1 MESKAV
7 QGYEVDGIACH
18 LLQQHSAVVVNRQE
32 DVTAMIEVGAVVV
45 TEAAQKD
52 PADAVL
58 KKEDAAAHTDKAWVV
73 GQAA

>member
-1 MESKAV
+1 
-7 QGYEVDGIACH
+7 
-18 LLQQHSAVVVNRQE
+18 
-32 DVTAMIEVGAVVV
+32 MIEVGAVVV

-58 KKEDAAAHTDKAWVV
+58 KKGDAAAHTDKAQVV